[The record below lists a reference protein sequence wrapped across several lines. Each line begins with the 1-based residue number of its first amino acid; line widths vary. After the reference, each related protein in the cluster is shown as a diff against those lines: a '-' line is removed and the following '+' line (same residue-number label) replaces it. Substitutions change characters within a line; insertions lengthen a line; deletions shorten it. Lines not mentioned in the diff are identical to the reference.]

1 MANKIQNFDTGEKDN
16 SNIIHLDLDPK
27 INIENKKYF
36 KNLLKK
42 IAECSLDNLEENL
55 ENLYHVDAEFNG
67 FHPINEIKGIE
78 EIKNKYLIPLKK
90 AFPDLERR
98 NNLVIGG
105 AFRDKVFVSFISHLT
120 GTFTNE
126 WLGVKPTNKTIYL
139 RTCEA
144 HQITNNKIIKS
155 YTLIDTVDFIRQAGH
170 WPINKSLGVEG
181 MWPSPITGDGEN
193 NQNLDKELSLRSL
206 NQDLTMQRSLNIKPE
221 TEPGLSKDQIREK
234 LINHPQQDYWHPK
247 MMWYGPSGIGTARG
261 LDGFVDHHQLP
272 FRLTFKDRDYWKIG
286 HYIEI
291 GDGNYSMTGGW
302 HSIQCVHGSSDW
314 LGYEPTQK
322 KITMRV
328 MDFYLHHE
336 GLIRENWVP
345 IDIAHI
351 LDQIGI
357 DIFKLIHKK

>member
-27 INIENKKYF
+27 INIENKIYF
-36 KNLLKK
+36 NNLLKK
-42 IAECSLDNLEENL
+42 IAECSLDDLEENL

-120 GTFTNE
+120 GTFKND
-126 WLGVKPTNKTIYL
+126 WWGVKPTNKTIYL

-181 MWPSPITGDGEN
+181 MWPSPITGD
-193 NQNLDKELSLRSL
+193 
-206 NQDLTMQRSLNIKPE
+206 
-221 TEPGLSKDQIREK
+221 
-234 LINHPQQDYWHPK
+234 
-247 MMWYGPSGIGTARG
+247 
-261 LDGFVDHHQLP
+261 
-272 FRLTFKDRDYWKIG
+272 
-286 HYIEI
+286 
-291 GDGNYSMTGGW
+291 
-302 HSIQCVHGSSDW
+302 
-314 LGYEPTQK
+314 
-322 KITMRV
+322 
-328 MDFYLHHE
+328 
-336 GLIRENWVP
+336 
-345 IDIAHI
+345 
-351 LDQIGI
+351 
-357 DIFKLIHKK
+357 

>member
-27 INIENKKYF
+27 INIENKIYF

-42 IAECSLDNLEENL
+42 IAECSLDDLEENL

-155 YTLIDTVDFIRQAGH
+155 YTLIDTVDFIRQTGH

-193 NQNLDKELSLRSL
+193 NQNLDKELSLQSL

-221 TEPGLSKDQIREK
+221 TESDLTKDQIREK

>member
-1 MANKIQNFDTGEKDN
+1 MVQ
-16 SNIIHLDLDPK
+16 
-27 INIENKKYF
+27 
-36 KNLLKK
+36 
-42 IAECSLDNLEENL
+42 
-55 ENLYHVDAEFNG
+55 
-67 FHPINEIKGIE
+67 
-78 EIKNKYLIPLKK
+78 
-90 AFPDLERR
+90 
-98 NNLVIGG
+98 
-105 AFRDKVFVSFISHLT
+105 
-120 GTFTNE
+120 
-126 WLGVKPTNKTIYL
+126 
-139 RTCEA
+139 
-144 HQITNNKIIKS
+144 TNNKIIKS
-155 YTLIDTVDFIRQAGH
+155 YTLIDTVDFIRQAGY

-193 NQNLDKELSLRSL
+193 NQNLDKELSLQSL

-351 LDQIGI
+351 LDQIGV

>member
-1 MANKIQNFDTGEKDN
+1 MANKIENFDTGEKDN

-27 INIENKKYF
+27 INIENKIYF
-36 KNLLKK
+36 KNLLNK
-42 IAECSLDNLEENL
+42 IAECTIEDLEDNLA
-55 ENLYHVDAEFNG
+55 NLYHADAEFNG

-193 NQNLDKELSLRSL
+193 NQNLDKELSLQSL

-221 TEPGLSKDQIREK
+221 TELDLTKDQIREK

-302 HSIQCVHGSSDW
+302 HSIQCIHGSSDW

-351 LDQIGI
+351 LDQLGI